1 MVIDNRENGRVID
14 ALTEAIS
21 KGADLKFITRQLSL
35 FAYLALQG
43 KLKDVSSLKLL
54 LSQSEMFPEEMG
66 EISPLLGGVQDRENR
81 NKLFALSQANF

>member
-35 FAYLALQG
+35 FAYYRTIKKPPG
-43 KLKDVSSLKLL
+43 CENPRGLL
-54 LSQSEMFPEEMG
+54 FRCTPEKIRTSNRLIRSQVLYPVELRVHF
-66 EISPLLGGVQDRENR
+66 
-81 NKLFALSQANF
+81 NK